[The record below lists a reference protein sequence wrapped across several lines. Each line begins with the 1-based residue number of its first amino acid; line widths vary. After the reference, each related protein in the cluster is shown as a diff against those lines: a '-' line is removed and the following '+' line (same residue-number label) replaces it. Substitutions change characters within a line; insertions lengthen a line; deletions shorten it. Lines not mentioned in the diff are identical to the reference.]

1 MITCR
6 IVVKGV
12 VQGVGFRPFIKRS
25 ADRFVLNGY
34 VKNSSI
40 GLEIAL
46 NVESIHT
53 AEDFVGYIKVNKPIN
68 AVIKSIESSEIENE
82 IFEGFSILKSDVTE
96 GLTLISPDLAICK
109 ECEQDI
115 FDSSNRRYLYPFTN
129 CTNCGPRYSII
140 KSIPY
145 DRSNTTMSDF
155 ILCDKCR
162 DEYEDSDSR
171 RFHAEPNACADCGPS
186 LTLYDGN
193 DVITDNKLAIK
204 RTAERINNGEI
215 VAIKG
220 LSGFHF
226 ILSAYNDEAI
236 LKLRELKKRPTK
248 PFAVM
253 VRDISVIDKYVEN
266 ISTVE
271 RELLT
276 SGEAPIV
283 ILNNIDFEKLGISKF
298 VNPICFGDCVNE
310 NSSAE
315 DNNSFHNLSGADNNK
330 NCNDNDNDNDNYN
343 DNDNAESNNNSSD
356 LAGVHQHIENGNN
369 SLGIMI
375 AYTPLHKLL
384 FNFYNSD
391 FLIATSANIGDEP
404 VISDINE
411 AMKKLSNFTDIF
423 LDHNRVIHTRLDDS
437 VIASLDDGYQ
447 FIRRSRSY
455 APYPIDFDKII
466 DTDIFAVGADLKST
480 LALYKNGYAF
490 LSQYI
495 GDLESIATYDYFDE
509 TYKKL
514 SSVLGIKPEVI
525 VRDCHDGFMSSKYAD
540 KIAKDLSVN
549 VVKVQHHVAHFL
561 SVLAEHKYVG
571 DSIGV
576 VLDGFGLG
584 LDNLAWGGEFF
595 LKIDRKISR
604 VFSLKKY
611 TQPSMDASVK
621 SPYMMLISYLS
632 SMNLLVT
639 ADSLLKERLSLSDNE
654 INIVKQISD
663 KYINSIYTSSVGR
676 LFEAVGSL
684 LLCERDNEYEGSL
697 AIKLE
702 SIVDKSEQGYYHFT
716 TDDGVLD
723 FKDVFNKLISDLYDG
738 ELISVISAKFHNG
751 FIKVVA
757 DILINLSQES
767 GVKHISLSG
776 GVFQNKILLNG
787 ITKTLEERDLM
798 VYRNNV
804 IPTNDSSI
812 SLGQIYYYLYDIE
825 FNL

>member
-1 MITCR
+1 MVLEEMITCQ
-6 IVVKGV
+6 IVIKGV

-25 ADRFVLNGY
+25 ADKFILNGY

-40 GLEIAL
+40 GLVVVI
-46 NVESIHT
+46 NVESNST
-53 AEDFVGYIKVNKPIN
+53 VEDFIGFIKVHKPIN
-68 AVIKSIESSEIENE
+68 AVIKSIESSDIKSE

-129 CTNCGPRYSII
+129 CTTCGPRYSII

-145 DRSNTTMSDF
+145 DRCNTTMSDF
-155 ILCDKCR
+155 ILCDSCR

-171 RFHAEPNACADCGPS
+171 RFHAEPNACADCGPT
-186 LTLYDGN
+186 LTLYDA
-193 DVITDNKLAIK
+193 DEIVTDNKLAIE
-204 RTAERINNGEI
+204 RTAEKLNNGCM

-226 ILSAYNDEAI
+226 MLSAYSDEAI

-253 VRDISVIDKYVEN
+253 VRDISVLERYIDN
-266 ISTVE
+266 ISDVE
-271 RELLT
+271 RDLLI
-276 SGEAPIV
+276 SQEAPIV
-283 ILNNIDFEKLGISKF
+283 ILNNVNFEKLGISRY
-298 VNPICFGDCVNE
+298 VCPQ
-310 NSSAE
+310 
-315 DNNSFHNLSGADNNK
+315 SFSDV
-330 NCNDNDNDNDNYN
+330 
-343 DNDNAESNNNSSD
+343 DNAYNGTESNSCSSVQNSK
-356 LAGVHQHIENGNN
+356 N
-369 SLGIMI
+369 SLGVMI
-375 AYTPLHKLL
+375 AYTPLHKIL
-384 FNFYNSD
+384 FNYYNSD

-404 VISDINE
+404 VISDIHE
-411 AMKKLSNFTDIF
+411 ARDKLSKFTNLF

-437 VIASLDDGYQ
+437 VIASLGNSYQ
-447 FIRRSRSY
+447 FVRRSRSY
-455 APYPIDFDKII
+455 APYPIDFDKVV
-466 DTDIFAVGADLKST
+466 DIEVFAVGADLKST
-480 LALYKNGYAF
+480 LAFYKNGYAF

-509 TYKKL
+509 TYAKL
-514 SSVLGIKPEVI
+514 SSVLKITPQVV
-525 VRDCHDGFMSSKYAD
+525 VRDYHDGFISSKYAD
-540 KIAKDLSVN
+540 KVAKTLSLKVI
-549 VVKVQHHVAHFL
+549 KVQHHVAHFL
-561 SVLAEHKYVG
+561 SVLAEHKYTG

-595 LKIDRKISR
+595 LKRDRKVSR

-611 TQPSMDASVK
+611 TQPSMDTSVK

-632 SMNLLVT
+632 SMNLLDS
-639 ADSLLKERLSLSDNE
+639 ADTLLKERLILSSDE
-654 INIVKQISD
+654 INIVRQISD
-663 KYINSIYTSSVGR
+663 KYINSIHTTSVGR

-684 LLCERDNEYEGSL
+684 LICERDNEYEGSL

-702 SIVDKSEQGYYHFT
+702 SIASDSEKGYYHFT
-716 TDDGVLD
+716 IDDGVLD
-723 FKDVFNKLISDLYDG
+723 FKEVFIELISDLYG
-738 ELISVISAKFHNG
+738 EELISVISAKFHNG
-751 FIKVVA
+751 FIKAVT
-757 DILINLSQES
+757 DILIKLSLES
-767 GVKHISLSG
+767 GIKHIALSG

-787 ITKTLEERDLM
+787 VTKALEDRDLM
-798 VYRNNV
+798 VCRNNI

>member
-1 MITCR
+1 MVLEEMITCR

-53 AEDFVGYIKVNKPIN
+53 AEDFIGYIKVNKPIN

-140 KSIPY
+140 QSIPY

-193 DVITDNKLAIK
+193 DVVTDNKLVIK

-253 VRDISVIDKYVEN
+253 VRDISVIDKYIEN

-315 DNNSFHNLSGADNNK
+315 
-330 NCNDNDNDNDNYN
+330 Y
-343 DNDNAESNNNSSD
+343 
-356 LAGVHQHIENGNN
+356 NN

>member
-1 MITCR
+1 MVLEEMITCQ

-12 VQGVGFRPFIKRS
+12 VQGVGFRPFVKRS
-25 ADRFVLNGY
+25 ADKFLLNGY

-40 GLEIAL
+40 GVVIVI
-46 NVESIHT
+46 NIDSEST
-53 AEDFVGYIKVNKPIN
+53 VEDFVKYIKVNKPIN
-68 AVIKSIESSEIENE
+68 AVIKSIDSASIKNE
-82 IFEGFSILKSDVTE
+82 IFEGFSIYKSDITE

-145 DRSNTTMSDF
+145 DRCNTTMSDF
-155 ILCDKCR
+155 ILCKKCR
-162 DEYEDSDSR
+162 DEYEDSNSR

-186 LTLYDGN
+186 LTLYD
-193 DVITDNKLAIK
+193 DEEIITDNKLALE
-204 RTAERINNGEI
+204 RTAERINNGSI

-226 ILSAYNDEAI
+226 MLSAYNDKTI
-236 LKLRELKKRPTK
+236 LRLRELKKRPTK

-253 VRDISVIDKYVEN
+253 VRDISVVDKYIDN
-266 ISTVE
+266 ISDVE
-271 RELLT
+271 RKLLT
-276 SGEAPIV
+276 SQEAPIV
-283 ILNNIDFEKLGISKF
+283 ILNNVDFEKLGISDYVCPHSF
-298 VNPICFGDCVNE
+298 SSSDIFSNSDIFGNSDNVNISAE
-310 NSSAE
+310 NSSNFGNPYGVSNSAE
-315 DNNSFHNLSGADNNK
+315 NNNN
-330 NCNDNDNDNDNYN
+330 
-343 DNDNAESNNNSSD
+343 NNNSSRD
-356 LAGVHQHIENGNN
+356 SVQNNKN

-384 FNFYNSD
+384 FNFYNLD

-404 VISDINE
+404 VISDIYE
-411 AMKKLSNFTDIF
+411 ARDKLANFTNIF

-437 VIASLDDGYQ
+437 VIASLKDDYQ

-455 APYPIDFDKII
+455 APYPIDFDKIV
-466 DTDIFAVGADLKST
+466 DTEIFAVGSDLKST

-495 GDLESIATYDYFDE
+495 GDLESIASYDYFDE
-509 TYKKL
+509 TYVKL
-514 SSVLGIKPEVI
+514 SSVLNINPQVVI
-525 VRDCHDGFMSSKYAD
+525 RDYHDGFISSRYAD
-540 KIAKDLSVN
+540 RIAKGLSVN

-571 DSIGV
+571 NSIGV

-584 LDNLAWGGEFF
+584 LDNLAWGGEIF
-595 LKIDRKISR
+595 LKIDRKITR
-604 VFSLKKY
+604 VFSLKQY
-611 TQPSMDASVK
+611 VQPSMDASVK
-621 SPYMMLISYLS
+621 SPYMMLISYFS
-632 SMNLLVT
+632 SMNLL
-639 ADSLLKERLSLSDNE
+639 DRSDILLKDRLGLSSDE
-654 INIVKQISD
+654 INIVRQISD
-663 KYINSIYTSSVGR
+663 KYINSIYTTSVGR

-702 SIVDKSEQGYYHFT
+702 SVASESEEGFYHFT
-716 TDDGVLD
+716 IEDNVID
-723 FKDVFNKLISDLYDG
+723 FKDVFNELISDLYDG

-757 DILINLSQES
+757 DILIDLSLES
-767 GVKHISLSG
+767 GIKHIALSG

-787 ITKTLEERDLM
+787 ITKTLEDRDLT
-798 VYRNNV
+798 VSRNNI

-825 FNL
+825 FYL

>member
-1 MITCR
+1 MVLEEMITCE
-6 IVVKGV
+6 IIIKGV

-25 ADRFVLNGY
+25 ADKFILNGY

-40 GLEIAL
+40 GLVVVI
-46 NVESIHT
+46 NVESNST
-53 AEDFVGYIKVNKPIN
+53 VEDFIGFIKVHKPSN
-68 AVIKSIESSEIENE
+68 AVIKSIETSVINNE

-109 ECEQDI
+109 ECEKDI

-129 CTNCGPRYSII
+129 CTSCGPRYSII

-145 DRSNTTMSDF
+145 DRCNTTMSDF
-155 ILCDKCR
+155 ILCDRCR
-162 DEYEDSDSR
+162 DEYEDSESR

-186 LTLYDGN
+186 LTLYDN
-193 DVITDNKLAIK
+193 NEIVTDNKLAIE
-204 RTAERINNGEI
+204 RTAEKLNNGDL

-226 ILSAYNDEAI
+226 MLSAYNDETI
-236 LKLRELKKRPTK
+236 LRLRELKKRPTK

-253 VRDISVIDKYVEN
+253 VRDISVIEKYIDN
-266 ISTVE
+266 LSDVE
-271 RELLT
+271 RDLLI

-283 ILNNIDFEKLGISKF
+283 ILNNINLEKLGLSKF
-298 VNPICFGDCVNE
+298 VNPNFFGDRVNV
-310 NSSAE
+310 NSSA
-315 DNNSFHNLSGADNNK
+315 DDDINIGDRYDIG
-330 NCNDNDNDNDNYN
+330 DNDDFGD
-343 DNDNAESNNNSSD
+343 SRK
-356 LAGVHQHIENGNN
+356 N
-369 SLGIMI
+369 SLGVMI
-375 AYTPLHKLL
+375 AYTPLHKIL

-404 VISDINE
+404 VISDIVE
-411 AMKKLSNFTDIF
+411 ARDKLSNFTDIF

-437 VIASLDDGYQ
+437 VIASFGDDYQ

-455 APYPIDFDKII
+455 APYPIDFDKDV
-466 DTDIFAVGADLKST
+466 DTEVFAVGSDLKST
-480 LALYKNGYAF
+480 LAFYKNGYAF

-495 GDLESIATYDYFDE
+495 GDLESIATYDYLDE
-509 TYKKL
+509 TYLKL
-514 SSVLGIKPEVI
+514 SSVLKITPQVV
-525 VRDCHDGFMSSKYAD
+525 VRDYHDGFISSKYAD

-549 VVKVQHHVAHFL
+549 VVKVQHHVSHFL
-561 SVLAEHKYVG
+561 SVLAEHKYIG

-595 LKIDRKISR
+595 LKRDRKISR

-632 SMNLLVT
+632 SMNLLDK
-639 ADSLLKERLSLSDNE
+639 ANSLLKERLKLCDDE
-654 INIVKQISD
+654 INIVRQISD

-684 LLCERDNEYEGSL
+684 LICERDNEYEGSL

-702 SIVDKSEQGYYHFT
+702 SIACDSEQGYYNFT
-716 TDDGVLD
+716 IDDGVLD
-723 FKDVFNKLISDLYDG
+723 FKDVFSELISDLYDG

-757 DILINLSQES
+757 DILIKLSLES
-767 GVKHISLSG
+767 GVKHIALSG
-776 GVFQNKILLNG
+776 GVFQNKILLHG
-787 ITKTLEERDLM
+787 ITKTLDDRNLT
-798 VYRNNV
+798 VCRNNI